1 MSKDYRIRFD
11 DEFDNLLDALRQ
23 TEYFSE
29 NSEIAIFAGAFG
41 LSKNHKFKRV
51 KGSRDVRV
59 NVLLGSPGGVEFTYL
74 VGMQIPESES
84 PDPLSDL
91 SLEMRIEL
99 IELFVNGG
107 LHALNAMLKEG
118 RSLSLAISEVLSSS
132 FDYLLAQREES
143 RN

>member
-1 MSKDYRIRFD
+1 LSKDYRIRFD
-11 DEFDNLLDALRQ
+11 DEFDSLLDVLRQ
-23 TEYFSE
+23 TGFFSE
-29 NSEIAIFAGAFG
+29 NSEIVIFAGAFG
-41 LSKNHKFKRV
+41 LSKNHKFQRV

-84 PDPLSDL
+84 TDPLSEAA
-91 SLEMRIEL
+91 LEKRIEL

-118 RSLSLAISEVLSSS
+118 RSVSLAISELLSSS
-132 FDYLLAQREES
+132 FDYLLATRGES
-143 RN
+143 FK